1 MLKFLQLASGGAR
14 DRAEVYLTSKGT
26 MYLHQES
33 CGKIECVAKGVRW
46 TFGTLST
53 NIPVLQHLGLDAIL
67 KFQSIFYFEIVLD

>member
-1 MLKFLQLASGGAR
+1 
-14 DRAEVYLTSKGT
+14 

-67 KFQSIFYFEIVLD
+67 KFQRIFYFEIVLD